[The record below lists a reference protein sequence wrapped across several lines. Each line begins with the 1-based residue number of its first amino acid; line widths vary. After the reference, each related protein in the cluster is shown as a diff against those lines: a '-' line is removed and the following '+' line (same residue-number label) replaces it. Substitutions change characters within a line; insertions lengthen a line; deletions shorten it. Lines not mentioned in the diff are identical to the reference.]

1 MEEMQNQEAPKMSSV
16 EQEEFEMSHTDKL
29 VGVFSEPDATFS
41 KMSKFPP
48 KTADWVIPIL
58 IVIVITILSQFL
70 MMNNPTIKAAL
81 VEKQMAAVEKSF
93 NDAVAKGQMTQAQA
107 DQRLESTRDQLGQ
120 SGGAIRMIS
129 VFVGIPF
136 GVFLYFFIV
145 SGVYLILAKFVLKGT
160 GTYKEAMVAYGLP
173 HYILAIQAIVM
184 VIAALAMNKLFTGTS
199 VADFIG
205 TEKNTIAGF
214 ILGKLDVF
222 SIWFYVVF
230 GVALAKMF
238 KSSNTLKYIIGIVA
252 VWLGFG
258 LLFFALAK
266 SVPFLSFL
274 AG

>member
-58 IVIVITILSQFL
+58 IVIVVAILSQFL
-70 MMNNPTIKAAL
+70 MMNNPTIKAAI
-81 VEKQMAAVEKSF
+81 VEKQMAATEKSL
-93 NDAVAKGQMTQAQA
+93 NESVAKGQITQAQA
-107 DQRLESTRDQLGQ
+107 DQQLESIRDRIEQ
-120 SGGAIRMIS
+120 GGAIQMVGI
-129 VFVGIPF
+129 FVGIPF

-145 SGVYLILAKFVLKGT
+145 SGVFLILAKFILKGE

-184 VIAALAMNKLFTGTS
+184 VIAALAMNKYITGTS

-222 SIWFYVVF
+222 TIWFYVVF
-230 GVALAKMF
+230 GIGLAKMF
-238 KSSNTLKYIIGIVA
+238 KSSNTQKYILGVVA

-266 SVPFLSFL
+266 SVPFLSAF

>member
-58 IVIVITILSQFL
+58 IVIVVAILSQFL
-70 MMNNPTIKAAL
+70 MMNNPTIKAAI
-81 VEKQMAAVEKSF
+81 VEKQMAATEKSL
-93 NDAVAKGQMTQAQA
+93 NESVAKGKMTQAQA
-107 DQRLESTRDQLGQ
+107 DQQLESIRDQMEQ
-120 SGGAIRMIS
+120 SGGAIRMVGI
-129 VFVGIPF
+129 FVGIPF

-145 SGVYLILAKFVLKGT
+145 SGVFLILAKFILKGE

-184 VIAALAMNKLFTGTS
+184 VIAALAMNKLITGTS

-222 SIWFYVVF
+222 SIWFYIVF
-230 GVALAKMF
+230 SIGLAKMF
-238 KSSNTLKYIIGIVA
+238 KSNNTQKYIIGVVA

-266 SVPFLSFL
+266 AVPFLSFL

>member
-16 EQEEFEMSHTDKL
+16 ELEEFEMSHTDKL
-29 VGVFSEPDATFS
+29 VGVFSEPSGTFS

-58 IVIVITILSQFL
+58 IVIVIAILSQIL
-70 MMNNPTIKAAL
+70 MMNNPIIKAAIM
-81 VEKQMAAVEKSF
+81 EKQMAAVEKSL

-107 DQRLESTRDQLGQ
+107 DQRLESTRDSMEQ
-120 SGGAIRMIS
+120 GGAVQIIIIS
-129 VFVGIPF
+129 AGIPF
-136 GVFLYFFIV
+136 GIFLFFFIV
-145 SGVYLILAKFVLKGT
+145 SGVYLILAKFVLKGE

-173 HYILAIQAIVM
+173 HYITAIQMIIM

-214 ILGKLDVF
+214 LLGKLDVF

-230 GVALAKMF
+230 GIGLAKMF
-238 KSSNTLKYIIGIVA
+238 KSNNSQKYIISVIA

-258 LLFFALAK
+258 LIFFALAK

>member
-16 EQEEFEMSHTDKL
+16 ELEEFEMSHTDKL
-29 VGVFSEPDATFS
+29 VGVFSEPSSTFS

-58 IVIVITILSQFL
+58 IVIVIAILSQVL
-70 MMNNPTIKAAL
+70 MMNNPIIKAAIM
-81 VEKQMAAVEKSF
+81 EKQMAAVEKSL
-93 NDAVAKGQMTQAQA
+93 NDAVAKGQITQAQA
-107 DQRLESTRDQLGQ
+107 DQRLESTRDSMEQ
-120 SGGAIRMIS
+120 GGAVQIIIIS
-129 VFVGIPF
+129 AGIPF
-136 GVFLYFFIV
+136 GIFLFFFIV
-145 SGVYLILAKFVLKGT
+145 SGVYLILAKFVLKGE

-173 HYILAIQAIVM
+173 HYITAIQMIIM

-214 ILGKLDVF
+214 LLGKLDVF

-230 GVALAKMF
+230 GIGLAKMF
-238 KSSNTLKYIIGIVA
+238 KSNNSQKYIISVIA

-258 LLFFALAK
+258 LIFFALAK